1 MLQQAEI
8 EFLDGTKS
16 VIRILP
22 YDMICYE
29 RTSKKPFASKDGEFF
44 FESVFMLA
52 WLAACRAGQ
61 TTMTFDAWMQTVATV
76 DMDMSTAP
84 KESTSTELST

>member
-1 MLQQAEI
+1 MLQQAAI

-16 VIRILP
+16 EIRILP

-29 RTSKKPFASKDGEFF
+29 RASKKPFASKDGEFF
-44 FESVFMLA
+44 FEAVFMLA
-52 WLAACRAGQ
+52 WLAATREGK
-61 TTMTFDAWMQTVATV
+61 TTMPFDAWMQTVATV
-76 DMDMSTAP
+76 DMVDPP